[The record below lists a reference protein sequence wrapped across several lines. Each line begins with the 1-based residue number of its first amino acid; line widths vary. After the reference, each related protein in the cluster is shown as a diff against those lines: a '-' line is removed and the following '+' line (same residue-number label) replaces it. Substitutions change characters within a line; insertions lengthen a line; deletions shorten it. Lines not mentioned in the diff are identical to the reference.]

1 MDSIEGISLIIILAT
16 IIISYQGFR
25 DESFFEKYLFEVDAI
40 LINKEYIRLLSS
52 GFLHGSWWHL
62 IFNMAA
68 LYSFSFGT
76 GHVLGLKNFVLLYFT
91 SLIAGNILALLIHR
105 NHGDYRAIGASG
117 AVSGVIFSSIVM
129 FPEADISFAFLPFHI
144 KGWMFGIGY
153 VLMAIYGI
161 KTQFGN
167 IGHEAHLGGAIAGIL
182 ISIGMEPL
190 ILKMH
195 PVVVTSILLPFVAFI
210 TLLVKKPEVL
220 LIENYWGYQNKSQRN
235 HNDYYASSYY
245 DEELLNRL
253 LEKVGEKGIDGLT
266 KREKKMLEDLSKNIE
281 K

>member
-16 IIISYQGFR
+16 LIISYQGFR
-25 DESFFEKYLFEVDAI
+25 DEPFFEKYLFEVDAI
-40 LINKEYIRLLSS
+40 LFDKQYIRLFSS
-52 GFLHGSWWHL
+52 GFLHASWWHL
-62 IFNMAA
+62 LFNMAA

-76 GHVLGLKNFVLLYFT
+76 GHVLGLKNFIVLYFS
-91 SLIAGNILALLIHR
+91 SLLAGNLLALYIHR

-129 FPEADISFAFLPFHI
+129 FPEARISFAFLPFHI
-144 KGWMFGIGY
+144 TGWMFGVAYI
-153 VLMAIYGI
+153 LIAIYGI

-167 IGHEAHLGGAIAGIL
+167 IGHEAHLGGAIAGII

-190 ILKMH
+190 ILKTH
-195 PVVVTSILLPFVAFI
+195 PMVVAAILVPFVAFMI
-210 TLLVKKPEVL
+210 LLVKKPEIL
-220 LIENYWGYQNKSQRN
+220 LIDNYWGFEKK
-235 HNDYYASSYY
+235 HKATYYSTSYY

-253 LEKVGEKGIDGLT
+253 LEKVGEKGVEGLT
-266 KREKKMLEDLSKNIE
+266 RKEKKMLEDLSKNIE

>member
-1 MDSIEGISLIIILAT
+1 MDSIEGISLLIILAT

-25 DESFFEKYLFEVDAI
+25 DESFFEKYQFEVDAI
-40 LINKEYIRLLSS
+40 LINKEYVRLLSS

-76 GHVLGLKNFVLLYFT
+76 GHVLGLKNFIMLYFT
-91 SLIAGNILALLIHR
+91 SLIAGNVLALFIHR

-129 FPEADISFAFLPFHI
+129 FPEAEISFAFLPFHI
-144 KGWMFGIGY
+144 KGWMFGIAY
-153 VLMAIYGI
+153 VLIAIYGI

-167 IGHEAHLGGAIAGIL
+167 IGHEAHLGGAIAGICM
-182 ISIGMEPL
+182 SIGMEPL

-195 PVVVTSILLPFVAFI
+195 PLVIASILLPFIAFMI
-210 TLLVKKPEVL
+210 LLVKKPEIL
-220 LIENYWGYQNKSQRN
+220 FIENYWGFQQNPR
-235 HNDYYASSYY
+235 NDYYASSYY
-245 DEELLNRL
+245 DEELLNHL

>member
-1 MDSIEGISLIIILAT
+1 MDSIEGVSLLLILAT

-25 DESFFEKYLFEVDAI
+25 DEPFFEKYLFEVDAI
-40 LINKEYIRLLSS
+40 LFNKEYIRLFSS
-52 GFLHGSWWHL
+52 GFLHGNWWHL

-76 GHVLGLKNFVLLYFT
+76 GHVLGLKNFIVLYF
-91 SLIAGNILALLIHR
+91 SCLLAGNMLALYIHR

-117 AVSGVIFSSIVM
+117 AVSGIIFSSIVL
-129 FPEADISFAFLPFHI
+129 FPEAEISFAFLPFHI
-144 KGWMFGIGY
+144 KGWVFGVVYI
-153 VLMAIYGI
+153 LIAIYGI

-182 ISIGMEPL
+182 ISIGIEPL

-195 PVVVTSILLPFVAFI
+195 PVIIASIVLPFIAFMI
-210 TLLVKKPEVL
+210 LLVKKPEVL
-220 LIENYWGYQNKSQRN
+220 LIENYWGVEKRSQR
-235 HNDYYASSYY
+235 DYYTSSYY

-266 KREKKMLEDLSKNIE
+266 RREKKMLEDLSKNIE

>member
-1 MDSIEGISLIIILAT
+1 MDSIEGISLVIILAT
-16 IIISYQGFR
+16 IIISYQGLR
-25 DESFFEKYLFEVDAI
+25 DEPFFEKYLFEVDAI

-76 GHVLGLKNFVLLYFT
+76 GHMLGLKNFVILYFC
-91 SLIAGNILALLIHR
+91 SLLAGNILALYIHR
-105 NHGDYRAIGASG
+105 NHGDYQAIGASG
-117 AVSGVIFSSIVM
+117 AVSGVIFSSIVL
-129 FPEADISFAFLPFHI
+129 FPESEISLAFLPFHM
-144 KGWMFGIGY
+144 KAWMFGIAY
-153 VLMAIYGI
+153 ILIAIYGI

-167 IGHEAHLGGAIAGIL
+167 IGHEAHLGGAIAGVV

-195 PVVVTSILLPFVAFI
+195 PIIVAAVLLPFTAFMI
-210 TLLVKKPEVL
+210 LLIKKPEIL
-220 LIENYWGYQNKSQRN
+220 LIETHWGYQKKSQLP
-235 HNDYYASSYY
+235 YYSSSYY

-253 LEKVGEKGIDGLT
+253 LEKVGEKGIDGLS